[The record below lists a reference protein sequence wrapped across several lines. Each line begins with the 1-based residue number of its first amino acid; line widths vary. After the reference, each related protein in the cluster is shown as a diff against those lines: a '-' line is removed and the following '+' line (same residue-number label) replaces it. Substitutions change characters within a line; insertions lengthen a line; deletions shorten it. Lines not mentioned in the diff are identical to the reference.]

1 MTGYTPMEYN
11 CNMEH
16 KHNNSHAQK
25 ATRRLRIVA
34 GQIKGLEKMV
44 QEDKYCVD
52 IINQSLAV
60 KQALSSFEDFI
71 LKNHL
76 STHVV
81 SQMKS
86 GNSSKAIDEILSIY
100 RLSKKK

>member
-1 MTGYTPMEYN
+1 MEYT
-11 CNMEH
+11 CNMAHE
-16 KHNNSHAQK
+16 HNNLHKQK
-25 ATRRLRIVA
+25 VTRRLRIVA
-34 GQIKGLEKMV
+34 GQVKGLEKMV
-44 QEDKYCVD
+44 EEDKYCIN

-81 SQMKS
+81 SQMKTGKS
-86 GNSSKAIDEILSIY
+86 DKAIEEILSIY

>member
-1 MTGYTPMEYN
+1 
-11 CNMEH
+11 MEH
-16 KHNNSHAQK
+16 EHTNLHKQK

-44 QEDKYCVD
+44 EDGKYCIDV
-52 IINQSLAV
+52 INQYLAI

-76 STHVV
+76 STHAV
-81 SQMKS
+81 SQMRS
-86 GNSSKAIDEILSIY
+86 GNSSKAIDEIISIY

>member
-1 MTGYTPMEYN
+1 M
-11 CNMEH
+11 NMEH
-16 KHNNSHAQK
+16 NHDNPHKQK
-25 ATRRLRIVA
+25 ATRRLRIIA
-34 GQIKGLEKMV
+34 GQVKGLEKMV
-44 QEDKYCVD
+44 EQDKYCIN

-76 STHVV
+76 SAHVV
-81 SQMKS
+81 NQMKS
-86 GNSSKAIDEILSIY
+86 GKSDKAIEEILSIY

>member
-1 MTGYTPMEYN
+1 MQ
-11 CNMEH
+11 H
-16 KHNNSHAQK
+16 KHDNTHKQK

-44 QEDKYCVD
+44 EEDKYCID

-81 SQMKS
+81 SQMKTGKS
-86 GNSSKAIDEILSIY
+86 DKAIEEILSIY

>member
-1 MTGYTPMEYN
+1 MEHEYN
-11 CNMEH
+11 NLH
-16 KHNNSHAQK
+16 KQK

-34 GQIKGLEKMV
+34 GQVKGLEKMV
-44 QEDKYCVD
+44 EEDKYCID

-76 STHVV
+76 STHAV
-81 SQMKS
+81 SQMKTGKS
-86 GNSSKAIDEILSIY
+86 DKAIEEILSIY

>member
-1 MTGYTPMEYN
+1 MN
-11 CNMEH
+11 HEH
-16 KHNNSHAQK
+16 LNPRKQK
-25 ATRRLRIVA
+25 ATRRLKIVA

-44 QEDKYCVD
+44 EEDKYCVD

-81 SQMKS
+81 NQIKS
-86 GNSSKAIDEILSIY
+86 GSSNKAIEEILSIY

>member
-1 MTGYTPMEYN
+1 
-11 CNMEH
+11 MEH
-16 KHNNSHAQK
+16 EHNNPHKQK

-44 QEDKYCVD
+44 NEDKYCID

-81 SQMKS
+81 SQMKTGKS
-86 GNSSKAIDEILSIY
+86 DKAIEEILSIY

>member
-1 MTGYTPMEYN
+1 LTGYTPMEYN
-11 CNMEH
+11 RIMEH
-16 KHNNSHAQK
+16 KQENTHKQK
-25 ATRRLRIVA
+25 AIKRLKIIS
-34 GQIKGLEKMV
+34 GQIKGLEKMI
-44 QEDKYCVD
+44 ENDKYCID

-81 SQMKS
+81 SQMKTGKS
-86 GNSSKAIDEILSIY
+86 DKAIEEILSIY

>member
-1 MTGYTPMEYN
+1 M
-11 CNMEH
+11 
-16 KHNNSHAQK
+16 KHNHVNIHKQK

-34 GQIKGLEKMV
+34 GQIKGLEKMIE
-44 QEDKYCVD
+44 EDKYCID
-52 IINQSLAV
+52 IINQSLAI

-86 GNSSKAIDEILSIY
+86 GKSDKAIEEIISIY
-100 RLSKKK
+100 HLSKKK